1 MQQIGRDWK
10 TEDTVSL
17 IVDVPAEHLDSLDL
31 NPPWDLL
38 YLFLILKG
46 TFVAKFFPCNIF
58 LILWSTTPL
67 PLLRVSW

>member
-1 MQQIGRDWK
+1 MQQIGHDWK

-17 IVDVPAEHLDSLDL
+17 IVGVPAEHLHFLDL

-46 TFVAKFFPCNIF
+46 TRVARIQEA
-58 LILWSTTPL
+58 
-67 PLLRVSW
+67 LLKVHPYI

>member
-17 IVDVPAEHLDSLDL
+17 IVDVPAEHLNSLDL

-38 YLFLILKG
+38 QLFLTLKG
-46 TFVAKFFPCNIF
+46 TRVA
-58 LILWSTTPL
+58 
-67 PLLRVSW
+67 

>member
-10 TEDTVSL
+10 IEGTVSL
-17 IVDVPAEHLDSLDL
+17 IVGVLAEHLHFLDL

-46 TFVAKFFPCNIF
+46 TRVA
-58 LILWSTTPL
+58 
-67 PLLRVSW
+67 